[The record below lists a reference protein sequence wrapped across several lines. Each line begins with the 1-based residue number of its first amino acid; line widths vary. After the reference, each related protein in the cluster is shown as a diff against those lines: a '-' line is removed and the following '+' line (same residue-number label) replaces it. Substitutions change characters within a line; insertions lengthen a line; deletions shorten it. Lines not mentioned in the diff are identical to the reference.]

1 MSILNL
7 YNFKSS
13 RYNPYYLKLLPVA
26 SRERPPQAT
35 EFEDAQDIII
45 NPINN
50 YTKCNFNDYEV
61 LCGLKVI
68 NIESNLI
75 TLSSS
80 RILLNNFPIIIE
92 TEQTTIESVLTSY
105 IVFIKIDIAE
115 QDNKYI
121 ASYTFN
127 TQEGYPLIQVIN
139 GNYKFLTSNRSKDY
153 IKQQLF
159 EIYGN
164 FISWG
169 LVFKNGCV
177 SPGVAYINGN
187 KTYFPYHTQITT
199 ELTFYRVIIRDKT
212 IVVIDTKTKLDPIND
227 LEIGTYKQSTWIPA
241 LQNKQIKNKDIL
253 LLEGNLNKLR
263 DYLLETALLKPIDTT
278 SNLITDTFNNT
289 DNADIN
295 HPLFDCDIEQGN
307 LILNKFSRIT
317 KDVFI
322 NNVDTNTKIIN
333 GVPNVV
339 IQDYTS
345 KEYISQQ
352 VSDSLVTVGLTKK
365 GVLIVGPTRL
375 DTSIY
380 QRLSDRKI
388 ILTQTIV
395 NAQAYGL
402 TPNSSDFRLTIGDKL
417 ISTIITTNAKGE
429 ASFSFTL
436 PSNSSLND
444 VITVQNNSS
453 SATSSLY
460 NSNYPIDTS
469 YVGQTINIEEDNT
482 TLVGGS
488 IYIRKVNSATPLI
501 KILLTKFNDKPQEV
515 IAQTIINNNQITTSV
530 DGKTSTDFTWDVPIT
545 LSKGRYSLLISSIN
559 SPTDIFISTTSTLA
573 NSYLFSLD
581 ANQTNIT
588 TQLNKD
594 LKFKLNTAIYTTTS
608 VTNTITVNDNIDR
621 FEHIYYPGKFNI
633 NNIEYTNEA
642 EINKTDSVD
651 LILNINKYAYVYP
664 VLISSNKTLS
674 TYISKTIRTNFKY
687 SNIYLELDAIIL
699 DSTAVSVYLSSNEGY
714 TWEELTNP
722 SRYLVDGNDQ
732 TYRYLYDKNLTE
744 TVSIINREG
753 AITEA
758 TRNYLTIRIDLST
771 ESNNKPIV
779 KGYKSYVR

>member
-1 MSILNL
+1 M
-7 YNFKSS
+7 
-13 RYNPYYLKLLPVA
+13 
-26 SRERPPQAT
+26 
-35 EFEDAQDIII
+35 
-45 NPINN
+45 
-50 YTKCNFNDYEV
+50 
-61 LCGLKVI
+61 
-68 NIESNLI
+68 
-75 TLSSS
+75 
-80 RILLNNFPIIIE
+80 
-92 TEQTTIESVLTSY
+92 
-105 IVFIKIDIAE
+105 
-115 QDNKYI
+115 
-121 ASYTFN
+121 
-127 TQEGYPLIQVIN
+127 
-139 GNYKFLTSNRSKDY
+139 
-153 IKQQLF
+153 
-159 EIYGN
+159 
-164 FISWG
+164 
-169 LVFKNGCV
+169 
-177 SPGVAYINGN
+177 
-187 KTYFPYHTQITT
+187 
-199 ELTFYRVIIRDKT
+199 
-212 IVVIDTKTKLDPIND
+212 
-227 LEIGTYKQSTWIPA
+227 
-241 LQNKQIKNKDIL
+241 
-253 LLEGNLNKLR
+253 
-263 DYLLETALLKPIDTT
+263 
-278 SNLITDTFNNT
+278 
-289 DNADIN
+289 
-295 HPLFDCDIEQGN
+295 
-307 LILNKFSRIT
+307 
-317 KDVFI
+317 
-322 NNVDTNTKIIN
+322 
-333 GVPNVV
+333 
-339 IQDYTS
+339 
-345 KEYISQQ
+345 
-352 VSDSLVTVGLTKK
+352 
-365 GVLIVGPTRL
+365 
-375 DTSIY
+375 
-380 QRLSDRKI
+380 
-388 ILTQTIV
+388 
-395 NAQAYGL
+395 
-402 TPNSSDFRLTIGDKL
+402 
-417 ISTIITTNAKGE
+417 
-429 ASFSFTL
+429 
-436 PSNSSLND
+436 
-444 VITVQNNSS
+444 
-453 SATSSLY
+453 
-460 NSNYPIDTS
+460 
-469 YVGQTINIEEDNT
+469 
-482 TLVGGS
+482 
-488 IYIRKVNSATPLI
+488 
-501 KILLTKFNDKPQEV
+501 LTKFNDKPQEV

-664 VLISSNKTLS
+664 ILISSNKTLS

>member
-7 YNFKSS
+7 YNYKSS

-35 EFEDAQDIII
+35 EFEDVQDIII

-50 YTKCNFNDYEV
+50 YTKCNFNDYEI
-61 LCGLKVI
+61 LSGLKVLNI
-68 NIESNLI
+68 NSNSI
-75 TLSSS
+75 TLTSS
-80 RILLNNFPIIIE
+80 RILLNNFPVIIE
-92 TEQTTIESVLTSY
+92 TDQTTIQSLLTSY
-105 IVFIKIDIAE
+105 IVYIKIDIIK

-121 ASYTFN
+121 SSYLFN
-127 TQEGYPLIQVIN
+127 TKEGYPLIQVTN
-139 GNYKFLTSNRSKDY
+139 STYKFLTNNKSKDY

-177 SPGVAYINGN
+177 SPGVAYINGD
-187 KTYFPYHTQITT
+187 KIYFPYHTQITT
-199 ELTFYRVIIRDKT
+199 DLTFYRVIIRDKS
-212 IVVIDTKTKLDPIND
+212 IVVIDSKTKLDPIND
-227 LEIGTYKQSTWIPA
+227 LEIGTYRQSNWTPA

-253 LLEGNLNKLR
+253 LLERNLNKLR
-263 DYLLETALLKPIDTT
+263 DYLLETALLKPIDIT

-322 NNVDTNTKIIN
+322 NNKDSSTKIIN
-333 GVPNVV
+333 GNPNVI
-339 IQDYTS
+339 IQDYTP
-345 KEYISQQ
+345 KEYISQTT
-352 VSDSLVTVGLTKK
+352 SDSFVTVGLTKK
-365 GVLIVGPTRL
+365 GILTVGPTNI

-380 QRLSDRKI
+380 KRTSDREI

-402 TPNSSDFRLTIGDKL
+402 SPNSSDFRLTVGDKL
-417 ISTIITTNAKGE
+417 ISTIITTNSKGE
-429 ASFSFTL
+429 AFFSFTL
-436 PSNSSLND
+436 PANSSLND

-501 KILLTKFNDKPQEV
+501 KIVLTKFNDKPQEV
-515 IAQTIINNNQITTSV
+515 LTQTIVNNNQITTSV
-530 DGKTSTDFTWDVPIT
+530 DGKTATDFTWDVPIT
-545 LSKGRYSLLISSIN
+545 LSKGTYSILISSIN
-559 SPTDIFISTTSTLA
+559 SPIDIFVSTTSNLV

-581 ANQTNIT
+581 VNQTNIV

-594 LKFKLNTAIYTTTS
+594 LKFKLNTAIYTTNS
-608 VTNTITVNDNIDR
+608 ITNTLTVNDNIDR
-621 FEHIYYPGKFNI
+621 FEHIYYPGKFTI
-633 NNIEYTNEA
+633 NNIEYNNEA

-651 LILNINKYAYVYP
+651 LVLNINKYAYVYP

-687 SNIYLELDAIIL
+687 SNIYLELDAVVL
-699 DSTAVSVYLSSNEGY
+699 DSTAVNVYLSSNEGY
-714 TWEELTNP
+714 SWEELTNP
-722 SRYLVDGNDQ
+722 SRYLIDGNDQ
-732 TYRYLYDKNLTE
+732 TYRYIYNKDLNE

-753 AITEA
+753 NITDA